1 MIMMCGTGKVPE
13 ANPQAGMQLN
23 LSDGRALS
31 TYREEES
38 LLFLM
43 PAAAQSILRGV
54 SKNQSNNDSE
64 KYAVFLRREQRGVEP
79 KEGNWGRG
87 EGVRE
92 VV

>member
-64 KYAVFLRREQRGVEP
+64 KYAVFHSIFFFIYNIEIWILMVSSCIDT
-79 KEGNWGRG
+79 
-87 EGVRE
+87 
-92 VV
+92 